1 MESSCC
7 SYPHM
12 PSTVIPCRLQRLLL
26 FHSQIRQD
34 LRLVFSGCDNLMACG
49 AIIGNGLAVGTG
61 MVTIVA
67 AEAAQ
72 RIHVAEVIWVRPPG
86 HAHPREDIAEIDCRN
101 LFARLL
107 HQRAL
112 RPINLRVIRSIEIG
126 ERVADTLLRYIASGI
141 IHLEKFDRLLLDVG
155 NSLGGP

>member
-34 LRLVFSGCDNLMACG
+34 LGLVFSGCDNLMACG
-49 AIIGNGLAVGTG
+49 AIVGNGLAIGTS
-61 MVTIVA
+61 MATIVA
-67 AEAAQ
+67 AEAA
-72 RIHVAEVIWVRPPG
+72 RRVHVAKVIRVRTPG
-86 HAHPREDIAEIDCRN
+86 DTHVGEDISKIDRCH
-101 LFARLL
+101 LFSRLL

-112 RPINLRVIRSIEIG
+112 RPIDFRVIGLIKLVDLTSDALLGDVASAVIYLKDLDCFRSE
-126 ERVADTLLRYIASGI
+126 E
-141 IHLEKFDRLLLDVG
+141 
-155 NSLGGP
+155 